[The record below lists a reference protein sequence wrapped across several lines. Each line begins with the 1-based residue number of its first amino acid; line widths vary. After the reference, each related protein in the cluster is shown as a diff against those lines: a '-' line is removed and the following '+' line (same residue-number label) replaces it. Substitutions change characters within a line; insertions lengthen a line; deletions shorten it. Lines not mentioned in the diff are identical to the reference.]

1 MQDFVNGGRYLLDGF
16 RLINQSGVRRFAYIP
31 ICINTVLFIAAIWLG
46 VSQFDHW
53 MTQLTPQWLPEWLVT
68 ALMWIIWPLFA
79 ILVAVIVFFSFT
91 VLANLIAAPFNGLL
105 AEAVE
110 IKLSGGKPPEQRL
123 IQLLADT
130 PRMIWNEL
138 RKLAYFAKWLIP
150 LLIISWIPGLN
161 LFAPLLWIAFS
172 SWTLA
177 LDYHDYPL
185 GNHLLGFKKQR
196 VLLGNNRPLA
206 MGFGMATLMAT
217 MIPVVNF
224 LVIPA
229 ATAGAT
235 RLFCERLKAQL

>member
-1 MQDFVNGGRYLLDGF
+1 MQDFFNGGRYLLNGF
-16 RLINQSGVRRFAYIP
+16 RLINQPGVRRFAYIP
-31 ICINTVLFIAAIWLG
+31 IFINTLLFIAAIWLG
-46 VSQFDHW
+46 ISQFDSW
-53 MTQLTPQWLPEWLVT
+53 MTTFTPQWLPDWLVT

-79 ILVAVIVFFSFT
+79 ILIAVVVFFTFT

-110 IKLSGGKPPEQRL
+110 LQLSGGKPPEQQLVQL
-123 IQLLADT
+123 IADT

-138 RKLAYFAKWLIP
+138 RKLGYFAKWMVP
-150 LLIISWIPGLN
+150 MLLISWIPGLN

-185 GNHLLGFKKQR
+185 GNHLMGFKKQR
-196 VLLGNNRPLA
+196 SLLGKNRTLA
-206 MGFGMATLMAT
+206 MGFGATTLIAT

-235 RLFCERLKAQL
+235 KLFVERLKSQI

>member
-1 MQDFVNGGRYLLDGF
+1 MQDFVKGGRYLLDGF
-16 RLINQSGVRRFAYIP
+16 RLINQPGVRRFAYIP

-53 MTQLTPQWLPEWLVT
+53 MTQLTPQWLPKWLVT

-196 VLLGNNRPLA
+196 VLLGQNRSLA